1 MVKNKKSNTLALN
14 TFKNKVFITKTP
26 QETRNLAKKF
36 ASVLKSGDIVFL
48 NGDLGTGKTTFSQG
62 ITKFFGNKG
71 FARSSS
77 FILVN
82 EYQAF
87 DNLKLFHLDL
97 YRLKKSTI
105 FDIGIEEYLYS
116 GNISLIEWPQRLIDG
131 QNENHWDIKIESL
144 INKRKIKIE
153 KKK

>member
-1 MVKNKKSNTLALN
+1 MVKNKKSNIAALS

-36 ASVLKSGDIVFL
+36 ASALKSGDIVFL
-48 NGDLGTGKTTFSQG
+48 NGELGSGKTTFTQG

-77 FILVN
+77 FMIVN

-97 YRLKKSTI
+97 YRLNKSSI

-116 GNISLIEWPQRLIDG
+116 DNISLIEWPQRLTDG
-131 QNENHWDIKIESL
+131 QNENHWNIKVENL
-144 INKRKIKIE
+144 TNKRKITIE